1 MAVITAGELQKIRA
15 PGKSA
20 GEADGAHRRLR
31 PRIAHPHHLHPRHTG
46 DNGFRQLRLC
56 HCRRAEAQAVFRRLL
71 HRVDNPRMRV
81 ADNRRAIRA
90 DKINITAA
98 IDIKNKSALGTG
110 NKARRTADPTKRAHR

>member
-46 DNGFRQLRLC
+46 DNGFRQLRLR
-56 HCRRAEAQAVFRRLL
+56 HRRRAKTETILRRLL
-71 HRVDNPRMRV
+71 HRVNNPRMGMT
-81 ADNRRAIRA
+81 DNRRAIRA

-98 IDIKNKSALGTG
+98 IDIKNISPFRTG
-110 NKARRTADPTKRAHR
+110 NKARRTADPAKRAHR